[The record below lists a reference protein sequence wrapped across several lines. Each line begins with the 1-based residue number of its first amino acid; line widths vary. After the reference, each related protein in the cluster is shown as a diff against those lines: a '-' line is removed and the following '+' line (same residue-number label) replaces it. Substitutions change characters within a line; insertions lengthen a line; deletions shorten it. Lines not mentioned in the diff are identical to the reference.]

1 MSADKEAS
9 SVVLLTHDP
18 RWRGRHAPL
27 RKAAAATLNAEKAK
41 GAVTVVLSNDAEVR
55 ALNRDYREKDKPT
68 NVLSFPD
75 GETHDGLL
83 SHGDIILAYETIERE
98 ALEQGKRLLHHAQ
111 HLVVHGV
118 LHLLGYDH
126 EQNATDA
133 EAMEQREIAILSGLG
148 IANPYIAR

>member
-1 MSADKEAS
+1 MH
-9 SVVLLTHDP
+9 VTLLTHDP

-27 RKAAAATLNAEKAK
+27 RKAAVAALKHEKAE
-41 GAVTVVLSNDAEVR
+41 GAVTIVLSNDAEVR
-55 ALNRDYREKDKPT
+55 ALNRDYRAKDKPT

-75 GETHDGLL
+75 GEADGGQL
-83 SHGDIILAYETIERE
+83 SHGDIILAFETIEQE
-98 ALEQGKRLLHHAQ
+98 AAEQEKRLIHHAQ

-126 EQNATDA
+126 ELDEAEA